1 MRSLLLLLRPAR
13 RLRGL
18 ALAGAFVA
26 ALAAGPAVA
35 QDAGPTVTMQP
46 MTFAPPELHVAP
58 GTNVTWTN
66 PTAVEHTVTA
76 DDGSFDSGN
85 VEPGAVF
92 SMAFDTPG
100 RYQYYCQQHGEPG
113 LQDMAGVIVV
123 DAPAG

>member
-1 MRSLLLLLRPAR
+1 MRSVLPRPAR

-26 ALAAGPAVA
+26 ALAAGSAVA

-46 MTFAPPELHVAP
+46 QSFAPAELHVAP
-58 GTNVTWTN
+58 GTSVTWTN

-92 SMAFDTPG
+92 AMEFDTPG

-113 LQDMAGVIVV
+113 LQDMAGTIVV
-123 DAPAG
+123 DDPGA